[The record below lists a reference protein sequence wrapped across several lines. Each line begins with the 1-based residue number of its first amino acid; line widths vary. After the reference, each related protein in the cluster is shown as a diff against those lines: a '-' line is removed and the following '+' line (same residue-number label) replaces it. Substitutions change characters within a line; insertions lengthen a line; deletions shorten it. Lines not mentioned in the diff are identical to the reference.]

1 MPLTSEN
8 LANPYVLRQLDEISV
23 LDSQPMPRLLPG
35 ELDLRLHGA
44 RNAPMLYEAAERAR
58 EYAVSWRR
66 HAVGV
71 AASVAIFQAG
81 APTQYRLVYGANYKP
96 SEHGDVNV
104 HAEDVIDFSAQM
116 KLRPEQRAIVPA
128 MALIGDVQPDQQ
140 SGKTMDTL
148 PPCGICRGHYMCPG
162 HSIGPDTLTMT
173 ANPSFTNCEWY
184 VIHALHAYHLGV
196 LTKDE
201 AIGSAAFD
209 SRPLA
214 LSKRPAKYYEQK
226 NVSIGDAVSPELRAS
241 EIDVQ
246 SKLWGPIEEYA
257 RNETAFS
264 QRLKELSEA
273 F

>member
-1 MPLTSEN
+1 MPLTAEN
-8 LANPYVLRQLDEISV
+8 LGNPYVLRRLNEISL

-58 EYAVSWRR
+58 EYAVSWREF
-66 HAVGV
+66 AVG
-71 AASVAIFQAG
+71 AAALVAIFQAG
-81 APTQYRLVYGANYKP
+81 APTQYRLVYGANSKP
-96 SEHGDVNV
+96 SEHGDINV
-104 HAEDVIDFSAQM
+104 HSEDVIDFSAQM

-148 PPCGICRGHYMCPG
+148 PPCGICRGRYMCLG
-162 HSIGPDTLTMT
+162 HSIGPETLTMT
-173 ANPSFTNCEWY
+173 ANPGFTNFEWY
-184 VIHALHAYHLGV
+184 VIHALHAYCLGV

-201 AIGSAAFD
+201 AIGSAAFE

-214 LSKRPAKYYEQK
+214 LAKRPAKYYEQK

-241 EIDVQ
+241 EIDVR
-246 SKLWGPIEEYA
+246 SKLRGPIEEYA
-257 RNETAFS
+257 RNESAFS
-264 QRLKELSEA
+264 QQLKELSEA